1 MRSRRAILIEG
12 GATLSLAA
20 SMALTANPARAAIQ
34 PPDFPF
40 PGGNGQRP
48 LTKDFPQKGT
58 MVLQRSRPPLLET
71 PFADFDQDVF
81 TPNDKFFVRWH
92 WSDIPT
98 DIDAKS
104 YRLAVRGQ
112 VEHEL
117 SVSLPDLLQ
126 FKPVEIA
133 AVNQCSGNSRGFF
146 EPRVPGAQ
154 WGNGA
159 MGNARWTGVRLKDVL
174 DKAGIKAGAVA
185 VRFGGLDKPPV
196 DDAPPFKKSLSID
209 HARQPEI
216 LIAYAMNGRALPLLN
231 GYPIRLVVPGWYST
245 YWIKMLSDIEV
256 LDGPDDN
263 YWMKTAYLIP
273 DTPHADIKPGQAGV
287 AMVPINRMSSRSFIT
302 NLSPGARLK
311 AGARAKLRGLAM
323 GGDSGV
329 AKVEVSTDG
338 GQSWQ
343 VAKLGRDEGAY
354 SFRQW
359 NAELVMGRAGEASLA
374 VRCTNM
380 AGEVQPDVSNWNPS
394 GFMRN
399 VIERTPVTLV

>member
-20 SMALTANPARAAIQ
+20 SMALSPARAAIKA
-34 PPDFPF
+34 PDFPF

-48 LTKDFPQKGT
+48 LTKDFPQKGA

-71 PFADFDQDVF
+71 PLADFDQGVF

-98 DIDAKS
+98 GIDAKS

-112 VEHEL
+112 VDREL
-117 SVSLPDLLQ
+117 SLSLPDLLQ

-154 WGNGA
+154 WGNGG
-159 MGNARWTGVRLKDVL
+159 MGNARWTGVRLRDVL

-185 VRFGGLDKPPV
+185 VRFSGLDKPPV
-196 DDAPPFKKSLSID
+196 DDAPPFRKSLGID

-216 LIAYAMNGRALPLLN
+216 LIAYAMNGQALPLLN

-256 LDGPDDN
+256 LDTPDDN

-273 DTPHADIKPGQAGV
+273 DTPRADIKPGQAGV
-287 AMVPINRMSSRSFIT
+287 TMVPINRMLPRSFIT
-302 NLSPGARLK
+302 NLAAGARLK
-311 AGARAKLRGLAM
+311 AGARVKLRGLAM

-329 AKVEVSTDG
+329 AKVEVSADG

-343 VAKLGRDEGAY
+343 AAKLGRDEGAY

-374 VRCTNM
+374 VRCANRV
-380 AGEVQPDVSNWNPS
+380 GEVQPDVSNWNPS

-399 VIERTPVTLV
+399 VVERTPVTVV